1 VGALIGGILC
11 VRPTVT
17 GALFL
22 RLGIVSG
29 REEPLG
35 EFGAEYWLI
44 RGVLGCFSQRVH
56 RKT

>member
-1 VGALIGGILC
+1 MGALIGGILC

-22 RLGIVSG
+22 SLGIVSG
-29 REEPLG
+29 CEEPLG

-44 RGVLGCFSQRVH
+44 RGVLGVFFAEGP
-56 RKT
+56 